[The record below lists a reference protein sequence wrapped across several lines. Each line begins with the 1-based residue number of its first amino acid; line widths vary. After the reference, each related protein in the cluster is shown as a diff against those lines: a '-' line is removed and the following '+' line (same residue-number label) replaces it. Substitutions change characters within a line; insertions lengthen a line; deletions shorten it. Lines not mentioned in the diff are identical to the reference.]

1 MRKTGLLKKSISIV
15 SVLALLLAS
24 GCGAKQQETQEDQL
38 QGGSGA
44 ASQEE
49 NGQEAAGGEAAS
61 GQDITIHFSEHVAN
75 IEAQEPHMMKII
87 QAFEETYPNIHIE
100 ITGKEV
106 SEHNT
111 QMTLLAGE
119 NDLPDIFWLEQTPAK
134 EFAQNGYLYDLT
146 SALNEY
152 GINDSLLPGLVN
164 SCTLDG
170 KDYGIPSEVMM
181 VGFFYNKDLFEQ
193 AGIEKAP
200 ITYEEFTEAVN
211 KLKDSGIVPLT
222 VGAQDNYSIW
232 AFETMIARYGFF
244 EKLEDL
250 NAGNISWT
258 NEDFIH
264 YFEKVE
270 EMRDNGTF
278 TEDIANIGYFE
289 AKERFLGGNAA
300 MFNTG
305 AWDIGDF
312 ENSDMAQNMGF
323 FWGPTFSDSQYPQQ
337 IGIKASGGVYVVSA
351 KAAEDPELLDAIMK
365 FWQFYYGEEG
375 TRIIAEDTSALPCS
389 KYDGTIDTQAHPVLA
404 AMITALNDDWDAVT
418 EPFNSMSTTVAY
430 GYFDATFGVM
440 TGVYT
445 PEEAAQYV
453 EDLHIAER

>member
-1 MRKTGLLKKSISIV
+1 MKRRIWKRTTAMACVAAMLIS
-15 SVLALLLAS
+15 LA
-24 GCGAKQQETQEDQL
+24 GCGSKGEGE
-38 QGGSGA
+38 SG
-44 ASQEE
+44 
-49 NGQEAAGGEAAS
+49 NKNTGDGKT
-61 GQDITIHFSEHVAN
+61 ITITFAEHVAD

-87 QAFEETYPNIHIE
+87 KAFEDSHENIKID

-119 NDLPDIFWLEQTPAK
+119 NKLPDIFWLEQSPAR
-134 EFAQNGYLYDLT
+134 EFAQNDYLYDLT
-146 SALNEY
+146 EALNEY

-164 SCTLDG
+164 SCTLDD
-170 KDYGIPSEVMM
+170 KDYGMPSEVMM
-181 VGFFYNKDLFEQ
+181 VGFFYNKELFKQ

-200 ITYEEFTEAVN
+200 ATYEEFTEAVN
-211 KLKDSGIVPLT
+211 KLNGAGIVPLT

-232 AFETMIARYGFF
+232 AFETMLARYGFF
-244 EKLEDL
+244 EKLEGLQD
-250 NAGNISWT
+250 GSISWD

-270 EMRDNGTF
+270 EMRENHTY

-289 AKERFLGGNAA
+289 AKEQFLGGNAA

-312 ENSDMAQNMGF
+312 EASDIAQNIGF
-323 FWGPTFSDSQYPQQ
+323 FWGPTFSDSKYPQE

-351 KAAEDPELLDAIMK
+351 NAAKDPELLDAIMQ

-375 TRIIAEDTSALPCS
+375 TKIIAEETSALPCS
-389 KYDGTIDTQAHPVLA
+389 QYQGEIDAGKHPVLEV
-404 AMITALNDDWDAVT
+404 MIAALNDDWKAVT
-418 EPFNSMSTTVAY
+418 EPFNSLSSNVAY

-445 PEEAAQYV
+445 PEQAAQYI
-453 EDLHIAER
+453 EGLQSAER

>member
-1 MRKTGLLKKSISIV
+1 MRKIGLLKKVVSITGIMTLFLV
-15 SVLALLLAS
+15 S
-24 GCGAKQQETQEDQL
+24 GCGAKQEEPESVLPVDGTDE
-38 QGGSGA
+38 A
-44 ASQEE
+44 AQEE
-49 NGQEAAGGEAAS
+49 QDGQGNIGKEMES
-61 GQDITIHFSEHVAN
+61 GDVTIHFAEHVAN

-87 QAFEETYPNIHIE
+87 QAFEETYPNIHID

-119 NDLPDIFWLEQTPAK
+119 DNLPDIFWLEQTPAK
-134 EFAQNGYLYDLT
+134 EFAQHGYLYDLT
-146 SALNEY
+146 EVLNEY
-152 GINDSLLPGLVN
+152 GLLPGLVN
-164 SCTLDG
+164 SCTVEG

-181 VGFFYNKDLFEQ
+181 VGFFYNKGLFEQ
-193 AGIEKAP
+193 AGIKHVP
-200 ITYEEFTEAVN
+200 VTYEEFTDAVD
-211 KLKDSGIVPLT
+211 KLKGKGIVPLT

-232 AFETMIARYGFF
+232 AFETMLARYGFF

-250 NAGNISWT
+250 NTGNVKWT
-258 NEDFIH
+258 NDDFIH

-312 ENSDMAQNMGF
+312 ENSTMAQDIGF
-323 FWGPTFSDSQYPQQ
+323 FWGPTFSDSEYPQQ

-351 KAAEDPELLDAIMK
+351 KAAGNPALLDAIMK

-375 TRIIAEDTSALPCS
+375 TKIIAEDTSALPCS
-389 KYDGTIDTQAHPVLA
+389 KYDGTIDTQAHPILA
-404 AMITALNDDWDAVT
+404 AMITALNDDWEAIT

-445 PEEAAQYV
+445 PQEASQYV
-453 EDLHIAER
+453 EDLHMAER

>member
-1 MRKTGLLKKSISIV
+1 MRKIGLLKKVVSITGIMTLFLV
-15 SVLALLLAS
+15 S
-24 GCGAKQQETQEDQL
+24 GCGAKQEEPESVLPVDGTDE
-38 QGGSGA
+38 A
-44 ASQEE
+44 AQEE
-49 NGQEAAGGEAAS
+49 QDGQGNIGKEMES
-61 GQDITIHFSEHVAN
+61 GDVTIHFAEHVAN

-87 QAFEETYPNIHIE
+87 QAFEETYPNIHID

-119 NDLPDIFWLEQTPAK
+119 DNLPDIFWLEQTPAK
-134 EFAQNGYLYDLT
+134 EFAQHGYLYDLT
-146 SALNEY
+146 EVLNEY

-164 SCTLDG
+164 SCTVEG

-181 VGFFYNKDLFEQ
+181 VGFFYNKGLFEQ
-193 AGIEKAP
+193 AGIKHVP
-200 ITYEEFTEAVN
+200 VTYEEFTDAVD
-211 KLKDSGIVPLT
+211 KLKGKGIVPLT

-232 AFETMIARYGFF
+232 AFETMLARYGFF

-250 NAGNISWT
+250 NTGNVKWT
-258 NEDFIH
+258 NDDFIH

-270 EMRDNGTF
+270 E
-278 TEDIANIGYFE
+278 IANIGYFE

-312 ENSDMAQNMGF
+312 ENSTMAQDIGF
-323 FWGPTFSDSQYPQQ
+323 FWGPTFSDSEYPQQ

-351 KAAEDPELLDAIMK
+351 KAAGNPALLDAIMK

-375 TRIIAEDTSALPCS
+375 TKIIAEDTSALPCS

-404 AMITALNDDWDAVT
+404 AMITALNDDWEAIT

-445 PEEAAQYV
+445 PQEASQYV
-453 EDLHIAER
+453 EDLHMAER

>member
-1 MRKTGLLKKSISIV
+1 MRKIGLLKKVVSITGIMTLFLV
-15 SVLALLLAS
+15 S
-24 GCGAKQQETQEDQL
+24 GCGEK
-38 QGGSGA
+38 
-44 ASQEE
+44 QEE
-49 NGQEAAGGEAAS
+49 PESVLPVDGTDEAAQEEQDGQGNIGKEMES
-61 GQDITIHFSEHVAN
+61 GDVTIHFAEHVAN

-87 QAFEETYPNIHIE
+87 QAFEETYPNIHID

-119 NDLPDIFWLEQTPAK
+119 DNLPDIFWLEQTHAK
-134 EFAQNGYLYDLT
+134 EFAQHGYLYDLT
-146 SALNEY
+146 EVLNEY

-164 SCTLDG
+164 SCTVEG
-170 KDYGIPSEVMM
+170 KDYGMPSEVMM
-181 VGFFYNKDLFEQ
+181 VGFFYNKGLFEQ
-193 AGIEKAP
+193 AGIKHVP
-200 ITYEEFTEAVN
+200 VTYEEFTDAVD
-211 KLKDSGIVPLT
+211 KLKGKGIVPLT

-232 AFETMIARYGFF
+232 AFETMLARYGFF

-250 NAGNISWT
+250 NTGNVKWT
-258 NEDFIH
+258 NDDFIH

-312 ENSDMAQNMGF
+312 ENSTMAQDIGF
-323 FWGPTFSDSQYPQQ
+323 FWGPTFSDSEYPQQ

-351 KAAEDPELLDAIMK
+351 KAAGNPALLDAIMK

-375 TRIIAEDTSALPCS
+375 TKIIAEDTSALPCS

-404 AMITALNDDWDAVT
+404 DMITALNDDWEAIT

-445 PEEAAQYV
+445 PQEASQYV
-453 EDLHIAER
+453 EDLHMAER

>member
-1 MRKTGLLKKSISIV
+1 MRKIGLLKKVVSITGIMTLFLV
-15 SVLALLLAS
+15 S
-24 GCGAKQQETQEDQL
+24 GCGAKQEEPESVLPVDGTDE
-38 QGGSGA
+38 A
-44 ASQEE
+44 AQEE
-49 NGQEAAGGEAAS
+49 QDGQGNIGKEMES
-61 GQDITIHFSEHVAN
+61 GDVTIHFAEHVAN

-87 QAFEETYPNIHIE
+87 QAFEETYPNIHID

-119 NDLPDIFWLEQTPAK
+119 DNLPDIFWLEQTPAK
-134 EFAQNGYLYDLT
+134 EFAQHGYLYDLT
-146 SALNEY
+146 EVLNEY

-164 SCTLDG
+164 SCTVEG
-170 KDYGIPSEVMM
+170 KDYGMPSEVMM
-181 VGFFYNKDLFEQ
+181 VGFFYNKGLFEQ
-193 AGIEKAP
+193 AGIKHVP
-200 ITYEEFTEAVN
+200 VTYEEFTDAVD
-211 KLKDSGIVPLT
+211 KLKGKGIVPLT
-222 VGAQDNYSIW
+222 VGAHDNFSIW
-232 AFETMIARYGFF
+232 AFETMLARYGFF

-250 NAGNISWT
+250 NTGNVKWT
-258 NEDFIH
+258 NDDFIH

-312 ENSDMAQNMGF
+312 ENSTMAQDIGF
-323 FWGPTFSDSQYPQQ
+323 FWRPTFSDSEYPQQ

-351 KAAEDPELLDAIMK
+351 KAAGNPALLDAIMK

-375 TRIIAEDTSALPCS
+375 TKIIAEDTSALPCS

-404 AMITALNDDWDAVT
+404 AMITALNDDWEAIT

-445 PEEAAQYV
+445 PQEASQYV
-453 EDLHIAER
+453 EDLHMAER